1 MQLSLI
7 LIYLQAM
14 SLIDIKRSKENEK
27 KAERAK
33 ELAKIKIVKEDVE
46 LIVSQIMFGLIMFNF
61 CYYLII

>member
-1 MQLSLI
+1 
-7 LIYLQAM
+7 M

>member
-1 MQLSLI
+1 MKLSLI

-14 SLIDIKRSKENEK
+14 SWIDIKRSKENEK

>member
-61 CYYLII
+61 CFYLII